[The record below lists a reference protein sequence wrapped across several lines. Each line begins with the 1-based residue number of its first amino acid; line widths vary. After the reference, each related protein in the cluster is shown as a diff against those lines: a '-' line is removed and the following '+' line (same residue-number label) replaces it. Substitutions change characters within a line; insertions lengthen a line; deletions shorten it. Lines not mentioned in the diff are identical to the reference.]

1 VGHAGEDDLLVPKGR
16 YQLQLSTQRGNI
28 ALQGG
33 DLAVGETLSALQAGD
48 VRLIDHGYVRDL
60 GLCLAGRLAQSSD
73 REMDSPLRAQP
84 TAENPHRFRV
94 TLRGHVQVWARTHA
108 AVNPGQPRLGS
119 CARPDARPARRPH
132 PRTRVLAYTWR
143 MTKMELRSQ
152 ALQLPVEDRLELAEA
167 LWESLEQEP
176 VQPELPGWQR
186 EVLDERLA
194 ADEAEPDAGSPWE
207 EVKQRILAKL

>member
-1 VGHAGEDDLLVPKGR
+1 VLGQVG
-16 YQLQLSTQRGNI
+16 
-28 ALQGG
+28 
-33 DLAVGETLSALQAGD
+33 
-48 VRLIDHGYVRDL
+48 L
-60 GLCLAGRLAQSSD
+60 GLVRI
-73 REMDSPLRAQP
+73 PL
-84 TAENPHRFRV
+84 EVSVNY
-94 TLRGHVQVWARTHA
+94 LGHIEVWAITHA

-132 PRTRVLAYTWR
+132 PLDTGAGLAYTWR
-143 MTKMELRSQ
+143 MTKTELRSE

-176 VQPELPGWQR
+176 VQPDLPAWQR